1 MHTSGIKSRE
11 NIFLPFVTFISLTLD
26 NGAYNHQRLKLLG
39 NNVKKK
45 KRREKLVSLL
55 NRRNAR
61 VPEQLKFQEI
71 LLK

>member
-45 KRREKLVSLL
+45 KKERETSFLIK
-55 NRRNAR
+55 
-61 VPEQLKFQEI
+61 PQKC
-71 LLK
+71 